1 MSIWFWIQL
10 VRMHSVPFFLLSF
23 VLAHLAA
30 AWQVTY
36 YATETVLPL
45 AWGGKTTTITPV
57 LTTAPLTVKPIS
69 TSTDYSTD
77 YAQGKKLDRGK
88 FNVTTEYLILPNVTG
103 LPVSA
108 FYLFAPPLGSTTA
121 SPTIT
126 TRYYV
131 PVTLSNPAS
140 CTKTAFTYTD
150 SIDVVLPSSL
160 TAQATDS
167 SLAAY
172 VTTYVSTIST
182 NLGGQAVTTS
192 RCDVYLNSKA
202 VPEATILNNGLI
214 TECVDPRRST
224 CLAGENQKATGSG
237 GCNGLY
243 PPTGASNPTS
253 TSTAGQAAQPTKTGG
268 ASVVRRSVGSLG
280 LCSLAIGAWIVLI

>member
-1 MSIWFWIQL
+1 MQITTL
-10 VRMHSVPFFLLSF
+10 FLLPF
-23 VLAHLAA
+23 VLAQSSA
-30 AWQVTY
+30 AWQLTY

-57 LTTAPLTVKPIS
+57 VTTAPLTVTPIS
-69 TSTDYSTD
+69 TSTAYSTD
-77 YAQGKKLDRGK
+77 YAQGRKLDHGK
-88 FNVTTEYLILPNVTG
+88 INVTTEYLILPNVTG

-108 FYLFAPPLGSTTA
+108 FDLFAPPSESSSA
-121 SPTIT
+121 TIT
-126 TRYYV
+126 THYYV

-140 CTKTAFTYTD
+140 CTKTTFTYTD
-150 SIDVVLPSSL
+150 SIDVVLPNSL

-202 VPEATILNNGLI
+202 APEATILNNGLI

-224 CLAGENQKATGSG
+224 CSAGENQKATGSG

-253 TSTAGQAAQPTKTGG
+253 TSTAGTAEQPTKTGG
-268 ASVVRRSVGSLG
+268 ASVASQSIGLLG
-280 LCSLAIGAWIVLI
+280 LWSLVMISGIGLI

>member
-1 MSIWFWIQL
+1 
-10 VRMHSVPFFLLSF
+10 MHIIPLCLLSF
-23 VLAHLAA
+23 GLAQSSA
-30 AWQVTY
+30 AWQLTY

-57 LTTAPLTVKPIS
+57 VTTAPLTVSPVS
-69 TSTDYSTD
+69 TSTAYSTD
-77 YAQGKKLDRGK
+77 YAQGKKLDHGK
-88 FNVTTEYLILPNVTG
+88 INVTTEYLILPNVTG

-108 FYLFAPPLGSTTA
+108 FYLFAPPSESTTA

-140 CTKTAFTYTD
+140 CTKTTFTYTD
-150 SIDVVLPSSL
+150 SIDVVLPNSL

-172 VTTYVSTIST
+172 VTTYISTIST

-202 VPEATILNNGLI
+202 VPEATILINGLI

-224 CLAGENQKATGSG
+224 CSAGDNQKATGSG
-237 GCNGLY
+237 GCNGVY

-253 TSTAGQAAQPTKTGG
+253 TSTAGTTKQPTKIGG
-268 ASVVRRSVGSLG
+268 ASVARQSIGLLG
-280 LCSLAIGAWIVLI
+280 LWSLVMVVWIGLI

>member
-1 MSIWFWIQL
+1 
-10 VRMHSVPFFLLSF
+10 MHIIPFFLLSF
-23 VLAHLAA
+23 VLTQPSA

-57 LTTAPLTVKPIS
+57 VTTAPLTVTPIS
-69 TSTDYSTD
+69 TSTAYSTD
-77 YAQGKKLDRGK
+77 YAQGRQLDHGRI
-88 FNVTTEYLILPNVTG
+88 NVTTEYLILPNVTG

-108 FYLFAPPLGSTTA
+108 FYLFAPPSESNTA
-121 SPTIT
+121 SPTIIT
-126 TRYYV
+126 HYYV
-131 PVTLSNPAS
+131 PVNFSNPKS
-140 CTKTAFTYTD
+140 CTKTTFTYTD
-150 SIDVVLPSSL
+150 SIDVVLPDSL

-192 RCDVYLNSKA
+192 RCDVYLNSQA
-202 VPEATILNNGLI
+202 VPEATILNNGYL

-224 CLAGENQKATGSG
+224 CSAGQNQKATGSG

-243 PPTGASNPTS
+243 PPTAASNPTS
-253 TSTAGQAAQPTKTGG
+253 TSTAGTAEQPIKTGG
-268 ASVVRRSVGSLG
+268 ASVVKQSIGSLG
-280 LCSLAIGAWIVLI
+280 LWSMVMCIWIGLI

>member
-1 MSIWFWIQL
+1 MRLTS
-10 VRMHSVPFFLLSF
+10 LSF
-23 VLAHLAA
+23 LSLVLAQPSA

-36 YATETVLPL
+36 YATETILPS

-57 LTTAPLTVKPIS
+57 VTTAPLTVSPIS

-77 YAQGKKLDRGK
+77 YAQGKGLDHGK
-88 FNVTTEYLILPNVTG
+88 INVTTEYLILPNVTG

-108 FYLFAPPLGSTTA
+108 FYLFAPPSESTAA
-121 SPTIT
+121 SPTIVT
-126 TRYYV
+126 HYYV
-131 PVTLSNPAS
+131 PVTLSNPTS
-140 CTKTAFTYTD
+140 CTKTTFTYTD
-150 SIDVVLPSSL
+150 SIGVALPSSL

-182 NLGGQAVTTS
+182 DLGGQAVTTS
-192 RCDVYLNSKA
+192 RCDVYLNSKT

-224 CLAGENQKATGSG
+224 CSAGENQKATGSG

-243 PPTGASNPTS
+243 PPTAASNPTS
-253 TSTAGQAAQPTKTGG
+253 TSTAGGAEQPTKIGG
-268 ASVVRRSVGSLG
+268 ASVVRQSAGSLG
-280 LCSLAIGAWIVLI
+280 LWGLAFSAWIGLI

>member
-1 MSIWFWIQL
+1 
-10 VRMHSVPFFLLSF
+10 MHIIPLFLLSLIWAQPS
-23 VLAHLAA
+23 V
-30 AWQVTY
+30 AWRVTY

-57 LTTAPLTVKPIS
+57 VTTAPLTVSPVS

-77 YAQGKKLDRGK
+77 YVQGKGIASGII
-88 FNVTTEYLILPNVTG
+88 NVTTEYFILPNVTG

-108 FYLFAPPLGSTTA
+108 FYLFAPPKESSTA

-131 PVTLSNPAS
+131 PVTLSNPTS
-140 CTKTAFTYTD
+140 CTKTTFTYTD
-150 SIDVVLPSSL
+150 SVGVVLPDSL

-167 SLAAY
+167 SLATY

-192 RCDVYLNSKA
+192 RCDVYLNSEA
-202 VPEATILNNGLI
+202 VPSATIGNNGYI

-224 CLAGENQKATGSG
+224 CSAGQNQKATGSG

-243 PPTGASNPTS
+243 PPTGTSNPAS
-253 TSTAGQAAQPTKTGG
+253 TSTAGGAAQPTKTGG
-268 ASVVRRSVGSLG
+268 ATVTRRSMGSIG
-280 LCSLAIGAWIVLI
+280 IWSLVLGAWVGLS